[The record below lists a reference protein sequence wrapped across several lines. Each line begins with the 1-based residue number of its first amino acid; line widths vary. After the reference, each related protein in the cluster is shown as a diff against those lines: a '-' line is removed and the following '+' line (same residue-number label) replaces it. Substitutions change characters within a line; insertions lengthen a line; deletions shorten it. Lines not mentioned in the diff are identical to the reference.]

1 MEKILLQ
8 NQKELEIYSISTT
21 GNQMQISFKNG
32 DIVLLEKE
40 FLEAEA
46 LEKIILM
53 DEAGQAMSAFKN
65 YAILTEIGK
74 QKNIVIDEITDESA
88 DIVTVT
94 LQKEPDWV
102 VSQRQQDARIAAVEE
117 TADTLVMEAL
127 A

>member
-1 MEKILLQ
+1 MEKISLK
-8 NQKELEIYSISTT
+8 NQKELEIYSIYSS
-21 GNQMQISFKNG
+21 GNQLQISFKNG
-32 DIVLLEKE
+32 DIVSLEKE
-40 FLEAEA
+40 FLDAEA

-65 YAILTEIGK
+65 FAILNEISK
-74 QKNIVIDEITDESA
+74 KKNVVIDEITDDTA
-88 DIVTVT
+88 DIVTIT

-102 VSQRQQDARIAAVEE
+102 VSQRQQDARITAVED